1 MRRAAGAPHAEDPQD
16 AYPGTCR
23 ELSPAERTARERV
36 QPPRAWRLH
45 ARGERVAFSDLLS
58 GPREAV
64 VDDFVIWR
72 GDGVPAYH
80 LAVVVDDADGGVGEV
95 VRGDDLLDSTPRQVL
110 LATLLGLAVPR
121 YAHVPLILG
130 PDGARLAKRHGAVT
144 VEERL
149 AAGESIAAI
158 VGFLAASA
166 GLAAPGSRVQAHDLI
181 DGFDPSRLRRAATR
195 LDAGGQL

>member
-1 MRRAAGAPHAEDPQD
+1 
-16 AYPGTCR
+16 
-23 ELSPAERTARERV
+23 
-36 QPPRAWRLH
+36 
-45 ARGERVAFSDLLS
+45 
-58 GPREAV
+58 V